1 MCIECQFL
9 VENSLNYKDNYVH
22 NLFCNPH
29 FLENHDSITSC
40 YIIENQ
46 HLTYINTQLWQQ
58 TLQLNRL
65 PSWGTLR

>member
-1 MCIECQFL
+1 MCTACQFL
-9 VENSLNYKDNYVH
+9 VEKSLIYKDNYVH

-29 FLENHDSITSC
+29 FLENHDSVTSC
-40 YIIENQ
+40 YIIEN
-46 HLTYINTQLWQQ
+46 HTLAFSNTQLWQQ